1 MKPGSLAAAL
11 VIGALICAAPAYAVD
26 IKQRPAYLPPPDGMA
41 AGRARLLSGHSEELI
56 VAVRAGERGAAIM
69 RAANARDLGRGLWLV
84 AGKSAA
90 QTVRRLET
98 ADALRYAS
106 RNQRVQPLSLQGA
119 QGDPLDPAPW
129 WAPHLGADRVAPPTA
144 PGYPITIID
153 DGIDST
159 HPEFAGRSVT
169 YLNENSIDPPDDMHG
184 TMVSSVAAAPVN
196 GVGMAGLYPNAALRS
211 FDLGFGS
218 CADALEALDTAMN
231 AGESV
236 INMSWTFT
244 PRGCPPLYE
253 RVIQAFGTGSLLV
266 AAAGNDR
273 EEGSPLGIPAM
284 LPHVLTVGATNSAG
298 TFSYFS
304 NQDIGLDLAAP
315 GERIMV
321 ATPTFYDP
329 SGYSI
334 ESGTSFSAP
343 LVSAAA
349 AWVATQ
355 RPGLDN
361 TQLFDL
367 LRWSARDIGP
377 TGWDSDTGFGML
389 DLPSALS
396 RGVPAIDRQEPNDDI
411 DQVKAHGLFVNATP
425 PITRP
430 GHGKASFRSRLD
442 FTEDPVDVY
451 RVWVPGHRVA
461 RITVTPDANVQL
473 EAFRPSA
480 RTVYYENRRTALHG
494 ALIGGSY
501 KPGRGV
507 ERFAVKN
514 SSGRGSYIYVEVSIP
529 ESAQQLAASYNLTVS
544 TRKR

>member
-1 MKPGSLAAAL
+1 LTTAAAL
-11 VIGALICAAPAYAVD
+11 VIGALICAAPAYAVN

-41 AGRARLLSGHSEELI
+41 AGHARMLSRHGEELI

-69 RAANARDLGRGLWLV
+69 RASNARDLGRGFWLV
-84 AGKSAA
+84 AGNGAA
-90 QTVRRLET
+90 RTIRQLET

-106 RNQRVQPLSLQGA
+106 RNERVQPLSLQGA

-159 HPEFAGRSVT
+159 HPEFTARSVT
-169 YLNENSIDPPDDMHG
+169 YLNENSVDQPDDAHG

-211 FDLGFGS
+211 FDVGFGS
-218 CADALEALDTAMN
+218 CADALEALDTAID
-231 AGESV
+231 AGKSV
-236 INMSWTFT
+236 ISMSWTFT

-253 RVIQAFGTGSLLV
+253 SVIQAYGTGSLLV

-273 EEGSPLGIPAM
+273 EQGSPPGIPAM
-284 LPHVLTVGATNSAG
+284 LPHVLTVGATNNAG

-304 NQDIGLDLAAP
+304 NQGIGLDLAAP
-315 GERIMV
+315 GEGIMA

-334 ESGTSFSAP
+334 VSGTSFSAP

-396 RGVPAIDRQEPNDDI
+396 GTVPAIDPQEPNDDI
-411 DQVKAHGLFVNATP
+411 DQVKARGLFVDATP

-430 GHGKASFRSRLD
+430 GHGKASFRARLD

-451 RVWVPGHRVA
+451 RVWVPGHRVV
-461 RITVTPDANVQL
+461 RVTVTPNANVQL

-480 RTVYYENRRTALHG
+480 RTVYYENRRAALRG

-501 KPGRGV
+501 KAGRGV

-514 SSGRGSYIYVEVSIP
+514 SNRKGAYIYVGLYIP
-529 ESAQQLAASYNLTVS
+529 QSGQLAASYNLSVS